1 MKLKEGARVATDRS
15 RAGHIAKL
23 IADDFYGDGLDLASR
38 CMTSDAPGPTQSTC
52 SAARTPQD
60 EGGPWLNLPEVKA
73 VQQLRTPGAEREA
86 GQNSALLDS
95 VNSARCVRSLGGN
108 DRAVRLFLT
117 FISAMNRARDATQL
131 WKAGMCLYRDHPE
144 IFDPQHVA
152 GLELDV
158 LREALKV
165 ARVSRRHGPDS
176 RAWLQISKSLSA
188 GPQSPVRQ
196 VIDAGQG
203 DAQELLRDLE
213 KSRDNSGRNR
223 FPMLRGPKVGPMWI
237 RMMVNPGR
245 APICRIETVTVAV
258 DVQVRQVTQ
267 NLGVAATCGLP
278 LREAKPV
285 IHEAWMNAVS
295 EADFAGPAG
304 ITGTCAALDPALWFF
319 GKHGCG
325 HCRKAAKK
333 VRFGRACDFCIRFK

>member
-1 MKLKEGARVATDRS
+1 MKLKEGAHLATDRS
-15 RAGHIAKL
+15 RAGRIAKL
-23 IADDFYGDGLDLASR
+23 IADDSYGDGLDLASR
-38 CMTSDAPGPTQSTC
+38 CMTSDAPGPAQSTC
-52 SAARTPQD
+52 SAARMPQD
-60 EGGPWLNLPEVKA
+60 EGDPWRNLPEVKA
-73 VQQLRTPGAEREA
+73 VQQLLTPCAEREA

-95 VNSARCVRSLGGN
+95 VKSATCVRSLGGN

-131 WKAGMCLYRDHPE
+131 WKAGMRLYRDRPE
-144 IFDPQHVA
+144 TFDPQHVA

-158 LREALKV
+158 LREVLKV

-203 DAQELLRDLE
+203 DAQEVLRDLE

-245 APICRIETVTVAV
+245 ALISRIETVTVAV
-258 DVQVRQVTQ
+258 DVQVRLVTE
-267 NLGVAATCGLP
+267 NLGVAATHDLP

-285 IHEAWMNAVS
+285 IHEVWMNAVS
-295 EADFAGPAG
+295 EVDIAGPTG
-304 ITGTCAALDPALWFF
+304 IAGTCAALDPVLWFF

-325 HCRKAAKK
+325 HCWKADKK